1 MVNEYAQTLF
11 SFSFLN
17 IHRNAHSP
25 LPNIGLT
32 NGNIPPE
39 IYQAL
44 NQEIVDIHTNDKDVV
59 RMNPSLAGQIT
70 KEYQITKSLPLLN
83 PFLEEMG
90 RAYQKEWNYYP
101 KENPNNN
108 KLTVESVW
116 VNMQKKL
123 EVNPLHNH
131 DGTLSFVAWLH
142 VPFKLEDERNMP
154 NCKNSRT
161 VELASTFQF
170 VYTTALG
177 TIANCPMFVESG
189 WEAKIVMFPAQL
201 LHIVYPFQTSDDYRI
216 SIAGNLY

>member
-1 MVNEYAQTLF
+1 MFE
-11 SFSFLN
+11 
-17 IHRNAHSP
+17 HSH

-32 NGNIPPE
+32 NGKIPPN

-44 NQEIVDIHTNDKDVV
+44 NQEIVDIHTNDSGIHK
-59 RMNPSLAGQIT
+59 MNESLAGQIT

-83 PFLEEMG
+83 PYLEEMG

-154 NCKNSRT
+154 NCKMSRT
-161 VELASTFQF
+161 VKLASTFQF
-170 VYTTALG
+170 VYTTVLG
-177 TIANCPMFVESG
+177 TIANCPLFVESG
-189 WEAKIVMFPAQL
+189 WEAKIVMFPSKL
-201 LHIVYPFQTSDDYRI
+201 LHMVYPFQTSDDYRI

>member
-1 MVNEYAQTLF
+1 MF
-11 SFSFLN
+11 K
-17 IHRNAHSP
+17 HSH

-32 NGNIPPE
+32 EGSIPSE

-44 NQEIVDIHTNDKDVV
+44 NKEIIDIDNDDSNTMK
-59 RMNPSLAGQIT
+59 MNKSLAGQIT
-70 KEYQITKSLPLLN
+70 KEYQLTKSRQLLD
-83 PFLEEMG
+83 PYLEEMG

-108 KLTVESVW
+108 KLKVESVW

-131 DGTLSFVAWLH
+131 DGTLSFVAWLY
-142 VPFKLEDERNMP
+142 VPFKLEDERNME
-154 NCKNSRT
+154 NVKYSRT

-170 VYTTALG
+170 VYNTALG

-189 WEAKIVMFPAQL
+189 WEAKIVMFPAKL

-216 SIAGNLY
+216 SIAGNLH

>member
-1 MVNEYAQTLF
+1 MFKHN
-11 SFSFLN
+11 
-17 IHRNAHSP
+17 H

-32 NGNIPPE
+32 DGIIPSD

-44 NQEIVDIHTNDKDVV
+44 NKEIVDIYNDDSNTLK
-59 RMNPSLAGQIT
+59 MNKTLAGQIT

-90 RAYQKEWNYYP
+90 RAYQKQWDYYP
-101 KENPNNN
+101 KENPN
-108 KLTVESVW
+108 KDLKVESIW

-142 VPFKLEDERNMP
+142 VPFKLEDERKVENVR
-154 NCKNSRT
+154 NSRT

-177 TIANCPMFVESG
+177 TIANCPMFVERG
-189 WEAKIVMFPAQL
+189 WEAKIVMFPAKL

-216 SIAGNLY
+216 SIAGNLI

>member
-1 MVNEYAQTLF
+1 MFDHT
-11 SFSFLN
+11 
-17 IHRNAHSP
+17 H
-25 LPNIGLT
+25 LPNVGLT
-32 NGNIPPE
+32 NGIIPPA

-44 NQEIVDIHTNDKDVV
+44 NKEIVDIHNDDSNTLK
-59 RMNPSLAGQIT
+59 MNDSLAGQIT

-101 KENPNNN
+101 KENPNDN

-142 VPFKLEDERNMP
+142 VPFKLEDERNME

-170 VYTTALG
+170 VYTTVLG
-177 TIANCPMFVESG
+177 KIVNSPMFVESG
-189 WEAKIVMFPAQL
+189 WEGRIVMFPSQL

>member
-1 MVNEYAQTLF
+1 MFE
-11 SFSFLN
+11 
-17 IHRNAHSP
+17 HSH

-32 NGNIPPE
+32 TGQIPPE

-44 NQEIVDIHTNDKDVV
+44 NKEIVDIHNNDSNIVK
-59 RMNPSLAGQIT
+59 MNTSLAGQIT
-70 KEYQITKSLPLLN
+70 KEYEISKSRQLLD
-83 PFLEEMG
+83 PYLEDMG
-90 RAYQKEWNYYP
+90 RAYQKEWEYYP
-101 KENPNNN
+101 KENPNDN
-108 KLTVESVW
+108 KLKVESVW

-189 WEAKIVMFPAQL
+189 WEARIVMFPSKL

>member
-1 MVNEYAQTLF
+1 MDKFE
-11 SFSFLN
+11 
-17 IHRNAHSP
+17 HSH
-25 LPNIGLT
+25 LPNVGLT
-32 NGNIPPE
+32 NAQVPPE

-44 NQEIVDIHTNDKDVV
+44 NKEIVDIHMASETGTLDKNGIVQ
-59 RMNPSLAGQIT
+59 MNHSLAGQIT

-101 KENPNNN
+101 KENPN
-108 KLTVESVW
+108 KDLKVESVW
-116 VNMQKKL
+116 VNMQKNQ

-131 DGTLSFVAWLH
+131 DGTLSFVAWLY
-142 VPFKLEDERNMP
+142 VPFKLEDERNVE

-189 WEAKIVMFPAQL
+189 WEGRIVMFPAKL
-201 LHIVYPFQTSDDYRI
+201 LHMVYPFQTSDEYRI
-216 SIAGNLY
+216 SIAGNLH

>member
-1 MVNEYAQTLF
+1 MFEHT
-11 SFSFLN
+11 
-17 IHRNAHSP
+17 H
-25 LPNIGLT
+25 LPNVGLT
-32 NGNIPPE
+32 NGKIPPN

-44 NQEIVDIHTNDKDVV
+44 NQEIVDIHTNDKDIV
-59 RMNPSLAGQIT
+59 RMNYSLAGQIT

-101 KENPNNN
+101 RENPNNN
-108 KLTVESVW
+108 DLKVESVW

-142 VPFKLEDERNMP
+142 VPFKLEDERNME

-161 VELASTFQF
+161 VELSSTFQF
-170 VYTTALG
+170 VYNTALG
-177 TIANCPMFVESG
+177 TIVNMPLFVESG
-189 WEAKIVMFPAQL
+189 WEAKIIMFPAKL
-201 LHIVYPFQTSDDYRI
+201 LHMVYPFQTSDDYRI

>member
-1 MVNEYAQTLF
+1 MFEHT
-11 SFSFLN
+11 
-17 IHRNAHSP
+17 H
-25 LPNIGLT
+25 LPNVGLT
-32 NGNIPPE
+32 QGKIPSE

-44 NQEIVDIHTNDKDVV
+44 NKEIIDIHEDDSNILKMND
-59 RMNPSLAGQIT
+59 NLAGQIT
-70 KEYQITKSLPLLN
+70 KESQITTSLPLLN

-90 RAYQKEWNYYP
+90 RAYQKEWDYYP

-108 KLTVESVW
+108 DLKVESVW

-142 VPFKLEDERNMP
+142 VPFKLEDERNME

-161 VELASTFQF
+161 MELSSTFQF
-170 VYTTALG
+170 VYNTTLG
-177 TIANCPMFVESG
+177 TIANAPLFVESG
-189 WEAKIVMFPAQL
+189 WEGIIVMFPSKL
-201 LHIVYPFQTSDDYRI
+201 LHMVYPFQTSDDYRI

>member
-1 MVNEYAQTLF
+1 MFDHT
-11 SFSFLN
+11 
-17 IHRNAHSP
+17 H
-25 LPNIGLT
+25 LPNVGLT
-32 NGNIPPE
+32 EGNIPPE

-44 NQEIVDIHTNDKDVV
+44 NKEIVDIHTNDKDIV
-59 RMNPSLAGQIT
+59 RMNQSLAGQIT

-108 KLTVESVW
+108 KLKVESVW

-142 VPFKLEDERNMP
+142 VPFKLEDERNME

-161 VELASTFQF
+161 VELSSTFQF

-189 WEAKIVMFPAQL
+189 WEAKIIMFPASL

>member
-1 MVNEYAQTLF
+1 MFQKT
-11 SFSFLN
+11 
-17 IHRNAHSP
+17 P
-25 LPNIGLT
+25 LPNVGLT
-32 NGNIPPE
+32 NSYLPSE
-39 IYQAL
+39 IYQTL
-44 NQEIVDIHTNDKDVV
+44 NREIVDIHNDDSKTM
-59 RMNPSLAGQIT
+59 RMNKSLAGQIT
-70 KEYQITKSLPLLN
+70 KEYQITKSRELLD

-90 RAYQKEWNYYP
+90 KAYQKQWNYYP

-189 WEAKIVMFPAQL
+189 WEAKIIMFPAKL
-201 LHIVYPFQTSDDYRI
+201 LHMVYPFQTSDDYRI
-216 SIAGNLY
+216 SIAGNLH

>member
-1 MVNEYAQTLF
+1 MFEHT
-11 SFSFLN
+11 
-17 IHRNAHSP
+17 H
-25 LPNIGLT
+25 LPNVGLT
-32 NGNIPPE
+32 NGKIPPN

-44 NQEIVDIHTNDKDVV
+44 NQEIVDIHTASETGSLDKNGIMQ
-59 RMNPSLAGQIT
+59 MNPSLAGQIT

-83 PFLEEMG
+83 PYLEEMA
-90 RAYQKEWNYYP
+90 RAYQKEWDYYP

-170 VYTTALG
+170 VYNTALG

-189 WEAKIVMFPAQL
+189 WEGRICMFPSKL
-201 LHIVYPFQTSDDYRI
+201 LHMVYPFQTSDDYRI

>member
-1 MVNEYAQTLF
+1 MFT
-11 SFSFLN
+11 
-17 IHRNAHSP
+17 HSH
-25 LPNIGLT
+25 LPNVGLT
-32 NGNIPPE
+32 EGKLPAE

-44 NQEIVDIHTNDKDVV
+44 NKEIVDIHTNDKDVV
-59 RMNPSLAGQIT
+59 RMNTSLAGQIT

-83 PFLEEMG
+83 PYLEEMG

-101 KENPNNN
+101 KENPNKNL
-108 KLTVESVW
+108 KVESVW

-142 VPFKLEDERNMP
+142 VPFKLEDERNME

-161 VELASTFQF
+161 RELTSTFQF

-177 TIANCPMFVESG
+177 KIANCPMFVESG
-189 WEAKIVMFPAQL
+189 WEARIIMFPAKL
-201 LHIVYPFQTSDDYRI
+201 LHVVYPFQTSDDYRI
-216 SIAGNLY
+216 SIAGNLH

>member
-1 MVNEYAQTLF
+1 MFDHT
-11 SFSFLN
+11 
-17 IHRNAHSP
+17 H
-25 LPNIGLT
+25 LPNVGLT
-32 NGNIPPE
+32 NGKIPLN

-44 NQEIVDIHTNDKDVV
+44 NKEIVDIHTASETGSLDRNGIL

-131 DGTLSFVAWLH
+131 DGTLSFVAWLY
-142 VPFKLEDERNMP
+142 VPFTLEDERNME
-154 NCKNSRT
+154 NVKDSRT

-170 VYTTALG
+170 VYSTALG

-189 WEAKIVMFPAQL
+189 WEAKIIMFPASL

-216 SIAGNLY
+216 SIAGNLH

>member
-1 MVNEYAQTLF
+1 MFE
-11 SFSFLN
+11 
-17 IHRNAHSP
+17 HSH

-32 NGNIPPE
+32 NGEIPPQ
-39 IYQAL
+39 IYQTL
-44 NQEIVDIHTNDKDVV
+44 NREIVDIHNDDSKTM
-59 RMNPSLAGQIT
+59 RMNNSLAGQIT

-83 PFLEEMG
+83 PYLEEMG
-90 RAYQKEWNYYP
+90 RAYQKQWNYYP

-142 VPFKLEDERNMP
+142 VPFKIEDERNME

-161 VELASTFQF
+161 VQLSSTFQF

-189 WEAKIVMFPAQL
+189 WEARIIMFPAKL
-201 LHIVYPFQTSDDYRI
+201 LHMVYPFQTSDDYRI
-216 SIAGNLY
+216 SIAGNLN

>member
-1 MVNEYAQTLF
+1 MFDHT
-11 SFSFLN
+11 
-17 IHRNAHSP
+17 H
-25 LPNIGLT
+25 LPNVGLT
-32 NGNIPPE
+32 NGKIPPD

-44 NQEIVDIHTNDKDVV
+44 NREIVDIHTASETGSLDENGIVQ
-59 RMNPSLAGQIT
+59 MNPSLAGQIT

-101 KENPNNN
+101 KENPNDN

-131 DGTLSFVAWLH
+131 DGTLSFVAWLY

-189 WEAKIVMFPAQL
+189 WEARIVMFPAKL
-201 LHIVYPFQTSDDYRI
+201 LHMVYPFQTSDDYRI

>member
-1 MVNEYAQTLF
+1 MFDHT
-11 SFSFLN
+11 
-17 IHRNAHSP
+17 H
-25 LPNIGLT
+25 LPNVGLT
-32 NGNIPPE
+32 NGTIPPQ

-59 RMNPSLAGQIT
+59 RMNNSLAGQIT

-177 TIANCPMFVESG
+177 TIANCPMFVENG
-189 WEAKIVMFPAQL
+189 WEAKIIMFPAKL
-201 LHIVYPFQTSDDYRI
+201 LHMVYPFQTSDDYRI

>member
-1 MVNEYAQTLF
+1 MFN
-11 SFSFLN
+11 
-17 IHRNAHSP
+17 HSH
-25 LPNIGLT
+25 LPNVGLT
-32 NGNIPPE
+32 NGQIPSE

-44 NQEIVDIHTNDKDVV
+44 NREIVDIHTNDKDVV

-70 KEYQITKSLPLLN
+70 KEYQITKSRQLLD
-83 PFLEEMG
+83 PFLEKMG
-90 RAYQKEWNYYP
+90 RAYQKEWWGFNSY
-101 KENPNNN
+101 KESDNNDL
-108 KLTVESVW
+108 KVESVW

-177 TIANCPMFVESG
+177 KIANCPMFVESG
-189 WEAKIVMFPAQL
+189 WEGKICMFPSEL

>member
-1 MVNEYAQTLF
+1 MFDHT
-11 SFSFLN
+11 
-17 IHRNAHSP
+17 H
-25 LPNIGLT
+25 LPNVGLT
-32 NGNIPPE
+32 NGQIPSE

-44 NQEIVDIHTNDKDVV
+44 NREIVDIHTNDKDVV

-70 KEYQITKSLPLLN
+70 KEYQITKSRQLLD

-90 RAYQKEWNYYP
+90 RAYQKEWWGFNSY
-101 KENPNNN
+101 KESDNNDL
-108 KLTVESVW
+108 KVESVW

-131 DGTLSFVAWLH
+131 DGTLSFVAWLYT
-142 VPFKLEDERNMP
+142 PFKLEDERNMP

-170 VYTTALG
+170 VYTTTLG
-177 TIANCPMFVESG
+177 KIVNMPLFVESG
-189 WEAKIVMFPAQL
+189 WEGKIIMFPSEL

-216 SIAGNLY
+216 SIAGNLH

>member
-1 MVNEYAQTLF
+1 MFDHT
-11 SFSFLN
+11 
-17 IHRNAHSP
+17 H

-32 NGNIPPE
+32 NGTIPPQ

-44 NQEIVDIHTNDKDVV
+44 NKEIVDIHNNDRDIVK
-59 RMNPSLAGQIT
+59 MNRSLAGQIT
-70 KEYQITKSLPLLN
+70 KEYEISKSRTLLD
-83 PFLEEMG
+83 PFLKEMA

-101 KENPNNN
+101 KENPNDNYLN
-108 KLTVESVW
+108 VESVW

-142 VPFKLEDERNMP
+142 VPFKLEDERNME

-170 VYTTALG
+170 VYNNVLG
-177 TIANCPMFVESG
+177 SISNCPMFVESG
-189 WEAKIVMFPAQL
+189 WEGKIVMFPAKL
-201 LHIVYPFQTSDDYRI
+201 LHIVYPFQTSDEYRI
-216 SIAGNLY
+216 SIAGNLH

>member
-1 MVNEYAQTLF
+1 MFQKT
-11 SFSFLN
+11 
-17 IHRNAHSP
+17 P
-25 LPNIGLT
+25 LPNVGLT
-32 NGNIPPE
+32 NSYLPSE

-44 NQEIVDIHTNDKDVV
+44 NREIVDIHNDDSKTM
-59 RMNPSLAGQIT
+59 RMNKSLAGQIT
-70 KEYQITKSLPLLN
+70 KEYQITKSRELLD

-90 RAYQKEWNYYP
+90 KAYQKQWNYYP

-131 DGTLSFVAWLH
+131 DGTLSFVAWLY
-142 VPFKLEDERNMP
+142 VPFKLEDERNME

-161 VELASTFQF
+161 MELASTFQF

-177 TIANCPMFVESG
+177 TIVNCPMFVEKG
-189 WEAKIVMFPAQL
+189 WEGRIVMFPAKL
-201 LHIVYPFQTSDDYRI
+201 LHVVYPFQTSDDYRI
-216 SIAGNLY
+216 SIAGNLH

>member
-1 MVNEYAQTLF
+1 MFDHT
-11 SFSFLN
+11 
-17 IHRNAHSP
+17 H

-32 NGNIPPE
+32 NGTIPPQ

-44 NQEIVDIHTNDKDVV
+44 NKEIVDIHNNDRDIVK
-59 RMNPSLAGQIT
+59 MNRSLAGQIT
-70 KEYQITKSLPLLN
+70 KEYEISKSRTLLD
-83 PFLEEMG
+83 PFLKEMA

-101 KENPNNN
+101 KENPNDNYLN
-108 KLTVESVW
+108 VESVW
-116 VNMQKKL
+116 VNMQKNL

-142 VPFKLEDERNMP
+142 VPFKLEDERNME

-189 WEAKIVMFPAQL
+189 WEGKIVMFPAKL
-201 LHIVYPFQTSDDYRI
+201 LHIVYPFQTSDEYRI
-216 SIAGNLY
+216 SIAGNLH

>member
-1 MVNEYAQTLF
+1 MF
-11 SFSFLN
+11 D
-17 IHRNAHSP
+17 HSH
-25 LPNIGLT
+25 LPNVGLT
-32 NGNIPPE
+32 NGNIPPS

-44 NQEIVDIHTNDKDVV
+44 NREIVDIHTNDKDIV
-59 RMNPSLAGQIT
+59 RMNYTLAGQIT

-83 PFLEEMG
+83 PYLEEMG

-101 KENPNNN
+101 KENPNDN
-108 KLTVESVW
+108 KLKVESVW

-189 WEAKIVMFPAQL
+189 WEAKIVMFPAKL
-201 LHIVYPFQTSDDYRI
+201 LHMVYPFQTSDDYRI
-216 SIAGNLY
+216 SIAGNLH

>member
-1 MVNEYAQTLF
+1 MFE
-11 SFSFLN
+11 
-17 IHRNAHSP
+17 HSH

-32 NGNIPPE
+32 NSIIPPN
-39 IYQAL
+39 IYQVL
-44 NQEIVDIHTNDKDVV
+44 NQEIVDIHTASETGTLDKNGIM

-70 KEYQITKSLPLLN
+70 REYQITKSLPLLD

-90 RAYQKEWNYYP
+90 RAYQKEWDYFP
-101 KENPNNN
+101 KENPNKNL
-108 KLTVESVW
+108 KVESVW

-177 TIANCPMFVESG
+177 NIANCPFFVESG
-189 WEAKIVMFPAQL
+189 WEAKIVMFPAKL
-201 LHIVYPFQTSDDYRI
+201 LHMVYPFQTSDDYRI
-216 SIAGNLY
+216 SIAGNLH